1 MRYWTATAH
10 VGFYYGKGSK
20 HTPYESIIATNPN
33 HTDNIR
39 CDSFLFKKKKMEL
52 LYLYE
57 SPVSF
62 LQFEVLED
70 IFCGVIKSNI

>member
-1 MRYWTATAH
+1 MGRAVSTRRMNQLLLQIQTILTTFD
-10 VGFYYGKGSK
+10 VILF
-20 HTPYESIIATNPN
+20 
-33 HTDNIR
+33 
-39 CDSFLFKKKKMEL
+39 FLKKKKMEL